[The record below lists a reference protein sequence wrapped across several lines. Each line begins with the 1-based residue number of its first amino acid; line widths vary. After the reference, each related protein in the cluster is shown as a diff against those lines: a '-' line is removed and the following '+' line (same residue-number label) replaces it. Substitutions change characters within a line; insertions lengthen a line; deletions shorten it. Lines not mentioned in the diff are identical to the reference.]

1 MSRRKRAIEKQKKQ
15 NSKARKL
22 KQQRKA
28 YYASGSAIEKWEEK
42 KARKSQSQLNNRISK
57 GISSDCPLF
66 EWEKPSAKKCED
78 CSLKCSFKR
87 Q

>member
-22 KQQRKA
+22 KQQKKE
-28 YYASGSAIEKWEEK
+28 YYASGSAMKKWEDK
-42 KARKSQSQLNNRISK
+42 KTRKSQSQLNNRIAQ

-66 EWEKPSAKKCED
+66 EWEKPSTPKCD
-78 CSLKCSFKR
+78 GCLLKCSFKC